1 MPGADPRAIAIGLLV
16 TAALLMMFR
25 GRWRPDRE
33 AGSALRRAPPSAW
46 LSSRAP
52 VRPLRR
58 RRVPTRARAPASED
72 VAGSMVL
79 LAVALQSGCGVVEA
93 VEQVAE
99 VAPPAAAAEL
109 SVVAAAWR
117 WGVPEDQAWAEVDAR
132 WSRTAM
138 ALRLARE
145 AGVAPSSL
153 LLSGAADLRD
163 AQLAAIDVAAAR
175 LGVRLVVPIGVAF
188 LPAFVLTTIVP
199 VVLALAR
206 QVLA

>member
-1 MPGADPRAIAIGLLV
+1 MLVDPGALAVGLLV
-16 TAALLMMFR
+16 TAALVVLLR
-25 GRWRPDRE
+25 GRRRPDRE
-33 AGSALRRAPPSAW
+33 ARAAFRRPSPPAW
-46 LSSRAP
+46 LSGTTNGRLP
-52 VRPLRR
+52 HR
-58 RRVPTRARAPASED
+58 RRVATRARAPTSEE

-93 VEQVAE
+93 IEQVAE
-99 VAPPAAAAEL
+99 VAPPAAAGEL

-117 WGVPEDQAWAEVDAR
+117 WGVPEDQAWAEVDPR

-163 AQLAAIDVAAAR
+163 ARLAAIDVAAAR
-175 LGVRLVVPIGVAF
+175 LGVRLVVPLGVAF